1 MQSITL
7 LDQNNLSKFVTWC
20 HAELDKGNNKK
31 EMVLRNRQES
41 ATLAQFKAIFGA
53 WFKYLQD
60 HHNQGKDHFHKK
72 FKTKFL
78 VRIYENEPT
87 GKFQEMWAEN
97 IILWTERG
105 NIDKALQARDRISLS
120 WATKEQMC
128 MYMRDIEIYWIEKGE
143 PLPVIE
149 KSEHRKSYEGFCRRL
164 GI

>member
-7 LDQNNLSKFVTWC
+7 LDNDNIGIFVTWC
-20 HAELDKGNNKK
+20 RAELAKGNTKK
-31 EMVLRNRQES
+31 EMVLRNRTES

-60 HHNQGKDHFHKK
+60 EKNQSKDYFHKK
-72 FKTKFL
+72 FKIKFL
-78 VRIYENEPT
+78 VKIYENDPIGEY
-87 GKFQEMWAEN
+87 QEMWAEN

-105 NIDKALQARDRISLS
+105 NIDKALEARDRISLA

-143 PLPVIE
+143 PLPIIE
-149 KSEHRKSYEGFCRRL
+149 KPEYRKSYENYCKRL